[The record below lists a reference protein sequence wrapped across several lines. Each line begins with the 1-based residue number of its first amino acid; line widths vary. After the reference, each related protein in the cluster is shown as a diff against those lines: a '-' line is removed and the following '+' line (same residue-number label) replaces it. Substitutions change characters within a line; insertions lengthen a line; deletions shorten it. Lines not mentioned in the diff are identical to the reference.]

1 MKDWIELSRFG
12 SRTMLIDNWTP
23 FYKYSED
30 GVGGKMS
37 QQTYEP
43 LISPDGKTFCANYDW
58 KNEYQRKWQPDRVGY
73 TQDVVQYFFNKE
85 IEYVTRFKDKPFSPQ
100 VLDIDYVNKRIF
112 YNWGV
117 TCNELLYGN
126 AGQIPSNWKEQVYN
140 TIIDLYN
147 NGVYKLTMYPHC
159 FYVDNGQLRTIDW
172 YGCVEV
178 DDPLI
183 ETKYM
188 DGIIHSTAQF
198 RLDETGDLING
209 KYNLELMFKGS
220 LGTHV
225 LWGKENMRW
234 IYKEIFNA

>member
-1 MKDWIELSRFG
+1 MTIS
-12 SRTMLIDNWTP
+12 NWKP

-30 GVGGKMS
+30 GAYGKMS

-43 LISPDGKTFCANYDW
+43 LVSPDGKTFCANYDW
-58 KNEYQRKWQPDRVGY
+58 QNEYQHKWQPDRIGY
-73 TQDVVQYFFNKE
+73 TQDVVEYFFNKE
-85 IEYVTRFKDKPFSPQ
+85 VEYVTRFKDKSFSPQ
-100 VLDIDYVNKRIF
+100 IVDIDYTNKRIF

-117 TCNELLYGN
+117 TCNEILYGN
-126 AGQIPSNWKEQVYN
+126 AGTLPKNWKEQVFN
-140 TIIDLYN
+140 TIVDLYN

-159 FYVDNGQLRTIDW
+159 FYVDGDQLRTIDW

-178 DDPLI
+178 SDPLI

-209 KYNLELMFKGS
+209 KYNLGLMFKGS

-225 LWGKENMRW
+225 MWGQENMQW